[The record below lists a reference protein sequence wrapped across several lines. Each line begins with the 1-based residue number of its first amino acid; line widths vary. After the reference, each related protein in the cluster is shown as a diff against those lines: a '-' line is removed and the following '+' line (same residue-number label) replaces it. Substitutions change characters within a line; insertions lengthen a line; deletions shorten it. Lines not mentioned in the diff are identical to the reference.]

1 MWMVHIQ
8 AATAWQDL
16 VCRFWAMNW
25 IWVERKAQAATVGEL
40 GALCL
45 IVAARVIFSL
55 AARGN

>member
-1 MWMVHIQ
+1 MVHIQ